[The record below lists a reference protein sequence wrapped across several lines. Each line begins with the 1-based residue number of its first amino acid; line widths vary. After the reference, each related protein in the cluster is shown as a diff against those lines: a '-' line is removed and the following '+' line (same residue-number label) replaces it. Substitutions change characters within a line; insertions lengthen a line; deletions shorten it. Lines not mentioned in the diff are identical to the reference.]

1 VLIALIVWLLS
12 GSAQAA
18 SPCDRVK
25 CASDCAREGSTD
37 RCLQQCDAAY
47 RSLCGTVE
55 KPKGS
60 MRELYQY
67 ADRPPALR
75 KETKESKD

>member
-1 VLIALIVWLLS
+1 MLIALIVWLLT

-18 SPCDRVK
+18 SPCDRTK
-25 CASDCAREGSTD
+25 CASDCARQGSTD
-37 RCLQQCDAAY
+37 RCLAQCDEAY

-75 KETKESKD
+75 KETKGQQD

>member
-1 VLIALIVWLLS
+1 VLIALILWLLT
-12 GSAQAA
+12 GNAHAA

-55 KPKGS
+55 KPKSS

>member
-1 VLIALIVWLLS
+1 MLVALIVWLLS
-12 GSAQAA
+12 GTAQAA
-18 SPCDRVK
+18 SPCDRAK
-25 CASDCAREGSTD
+25 CASDCAREGSAD
-37 RCLQQCDAAY
+37 RCLAQCDEAY
-47 RSLCGTVE
+47 RSLCGKVE

-75 KETKESKD
+75 KETKEQQD